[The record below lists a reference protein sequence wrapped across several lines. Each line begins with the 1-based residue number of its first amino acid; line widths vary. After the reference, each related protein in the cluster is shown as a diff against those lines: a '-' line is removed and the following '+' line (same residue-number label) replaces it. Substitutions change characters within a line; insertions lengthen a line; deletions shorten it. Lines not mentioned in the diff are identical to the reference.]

1 MQIVLRWFWLWGSVV
16 LSSLSCWAAL
26 IPNGSG
32 FPDSLHVA
40 AHPHL
45 NLRNADR
52 TAILGML
59 EDGTAIAS
67 TRLARTGRKDTIGGL
82 TGEWLALDDTLRI
95 FDAYLWVVDPPAIEL
110 LECADGRFLWTGE
123 SVEAYGRRVV
133 GSPQTPVFRTISEDY
148 GGPSGDAF
156 ELEVLASP
164 GAALNIFRRF
174 LLSTFEA
181 QPRRRLDEDQRNL
194 HDRIFEG
201 TWDGVQMLD
210 FHWSS
215 EGGGCT
221 LSLRP
226 IPTTEGGYILSFSSA
241 TC

>member
-123 SVEAYGRRVV
+123 SVEAYGRR
-133 GSPQTPVFRTISEDY
+133 
-148 GGPSGDAF
+148 
-156 ELEVLASP
+156 
-164 GAALNIFRRF
+164 
-174 LLSTFEA
+174 
-181 QPRRRLDEDQRNL
+181 LDEDQRIQ